1 LGLST
6 ITQSGPLSKHT
17 LNPNK
22 GVNVLNTNTLETIT
36 NPSNIIDV
44 ETVNKPMIVN
54 SFDSSLDPFTEVQKL
69 PLGTEYGGASKAHS
83 IRMMLKGKDTELG
96 IVKENYLCIS
106 NKEISEVG
114 SEIRTASGMQWELQ
128 KVFFDGK
135 VFRETWL
142 CTDGGLQSEVP
153 VVGDIVGLV
162 MEIVN
167 SYDSSTKAGILCYF
181 MRLTC
186 LNGNRSKDY
195 QFGYSFRHTLNN
207 ELDWQSEINQSVV
220 QITGN
225 NPQYMLNQF
234 TQACGKLQKPID
246 FQELKVISENNA
258 YLGKLPTQQYGQIVK
273 NMLTSKDYPQDGN
286 QFTAWDLLNSG
297 TEILWHQKKITQG
310 AIKNNALVVDG
321 LLQYGKDTY
330 DAPFVDPNQTD
341 MFRS

>member
-1 LGLST
+1 M
-6 ITQSGPLSKHT
+6 
-17 LNPNK
+17 
-22 GVNVLNTNTLETIT
+22 LNTNTLQVIT

-44 ETVNKPMIVN
+44 ETVDKPMIVN
-54 SFDSSLDPFTEVQKL
+54 SFNSSLDPFTEIQKL
-69 PLGTEYGGASKAHS
+69 PLQTQYGGLSKAHS
-83 IRMMLKGKDTELG
+83 IRMMCKGKDTEMG

-114 SEIRTASGMQWELQ
+114 FEIRRASGMRWELQ

-142 CTDGGLQSEVP
+142 CTDRGLQSEVP

-181 MRLTC
+181 MRLAC
-186 LNGNRSKDY
+186 ENGMRSKTHK
-195 QFGYSFRHTLNN
+195 FGYEFRHTLNN
-207 ELDWQSEINQSVV
+207 ELDWQSEINQSVI
-220 QITGN
+220 QLTGN

-234 TQACGKLQKPID
+234 SEACGKLQKPID
-246 FQELKVISENNA
+246 FHELKLLSENNA

-273 NMLTSKDYPQDGN
+273 NMLVSKEYPQSGN
-286 QFTAWDLLNSG
+286 EFTAWDLLNSG

-341 MFRS
+341 MFQS

>member
-1 LGLST
+1 MQNALSIVT
-6 ITQSGPLSKHT
+6 
-17 LNPNK
+17 NPN
-22 GVNVLNTNTLETIT
+22 
-36 NPSNIIDV
+36 NIIDV
-44 ETVNKPMIVN
+44 ETVDKPMLVN
-54 SFDSSLDPFTEVQKL
+54 SFDISLDPFTEIQKL
-69 PLGTEYGGASKAHS
+69 SLSTEYGGVSKAHS

-114 SEIRTASGMQWELQ
+114 SEIRTVSGMQWELQ

-153 VVGDIVGLV
+153 VVGDVVGLV
-162 MEIVN
+162 MEVIN
-167 SYDSSTKAGILCYF
+167 SYDSSTRAGILCYF
-181 MRLTC
+181 MRLEC
-186 LNGNRSKDY
+186 LNGMRSKAH

-207 ELDWQSEINQSVV
+207 ELDWQSEINQSVL
-220 QITGN
+220 QLTGN

-234 TQACGKLQKPID
+234 SEACGKLQKPID
-246 FQELKVISENNA
+246 FQELKVLSENNA

-273 NMLTSKDYPQDGN
+273 NMLTSKDYPQNGTE
-286 QFTAWDLLNSG
+286 FTAWDLMNSG
-297 TEILWHQKKITQG
+297 TEMLWHQKKITQG
-310 AIKNNALVVDG
+310 AINNNVLVYDR

-341 MFRS
+341 MFQS

>member
-1 LGLST
+1 M
-6 ITQSGPLSKHT
+6 
-17 LNPNK
+17 
-22 GVNVLNTNTLETIT
+22 LNTNTLQVIT
-36 NPSNIIDV
+36 NPNNIIDV
-44 ETVNKPMIVN
+44 ETVDKPMIVN
-54 SFDSSLDPFTEVQKL
+54 SFDLSLDPFTEIQKL
-69 PLGTEYGGASKAHS
+69 PLKTDFGGISKAHS

-114 SEIRTASGMQWELQ
+114 SEIRKASGMQWELQ

-142 CTDGGLQSEVP
+142 CTDGGLQSAVP

-181 MRLTC
+181 MRLEC
-186 LNGNRSKDY
+186 LNGMRSKTH

-207 ELDWQSEINQSVV
+207 ELDWQSEINQSVL
-220 QITGN
+220 QLTGN

-234 TQACGKLQKPID
+234 SEACGKLQKPID
-246 FQELKVISENNA
+246 FQDLALLSTGVVDSDGKVVDGKN
-258 YLGKLPTQQYGQIVK
+258 YLRKLPTQQYGQIVK
-273 NMLTSKDYPQDGN
+273 NMLVSKDYPQSGTE
-286 QFTAWDLLNSG
+286 FTAWDLLNSG
-297 TEILWHQKKITQG
+297 TQVLWHQKKITQG
-310 AIKNNALVVDG
+310 AIKNNRRVVDG

-330 DAPFVDPNQTD
+330 DEPFVDPNQTD
-341 MFRS
+341 MFQS

>member
-1 LGLST
+1 MEFKMNNALQIVT
-6 ITQSGPLSKHT
+6 
-17 LNPNK
+17 NPN
-22 GVNVLNTNTLETIT
+22 
-36 NPSNIIDV
+36 NIIDV
-44 ETVNKPMIVN
+44 ETVDKPMLVN
-54 SFDSSLDPFTEVQKL
+54 SFDSSLDPFTEIQKL
-69 PLGTEYGGASKAHS
+69 SLSTEYGGASKAHS

-114 SEIRTASGMQWELQ
+114 SEIRTVSGMQWELQ

-153 VVGDIVGLV
+153 VVGDVVGLV
-162 MEIVN
+162 MEIIN
-167 SYDSSTKAGILCYF
+167 SYDSSTRAGILCYF
-181 MRLTC
+181 MRLEC
-186 LNGNRSKDY
+186 LNGMRSKAH

-220 QITGN
+220 QLTGN

-234 TQACGKLQKPID
+234 SEACGKLQKPID
-246 FQELKVISENNA
+246 FQELKIISENNN

-273 NMLTSKDYPQDGN
+273 NMMVSKDYPQDGN

-330 DAPFVDPNQTD
+330 DAPFVDPNQTE
-341 MFRS
+341 MFQS

>member
-1 LGLST
+1 MEITMQNTLQIVNGRGIGLT
-6 ITQSGPLSKHT
+6 
-17 LNPNK
+17 NPN
-22 GVNVLNTNTLETIT
+22 
-36 NPSNIIDV
+36 NIIEAELVD
-44 ETVNKPMIVN
+44 KPMIVN
-54 SFDSSLDPFTEVQKL
+54 SFDSSLDPFTEIQKL
-69 PLGTEYGGASKAHS
+69 PLSTEYGGSSKAHS
-83 IRMMLKGKDTELG
+83 IRMMVKGNDTELG
-96 IVKENYLCIS
+96 VVKGGYLCVS

-114 SEIRTASGMQWELQ
+114 SEIRSASGMQWELQ

-142 CTDGGLQSEVP
+142 CLDGGLQSEVP

-162 MEIVN
+162 MEVVN

-207 ELDWQSEINQSVV
+207 ELDWQSEINQSVA
-220 QITGN
+220 QLTGN

-234 TQACGKLQKPID
+234 TEACGKLQKPID
-246 FQELKVISENNA
+246 FQELKVLSENPD
-258 YLGKLPTQQYGQIVK
+258 YLGKLPTQQYGQIVR
-273 NMLTSKDYPQDGN
+273 NMLVSQNYPQSGN
-286 QFTAWDLLNSG
+286 EFTAWDLFNSG

-321 LLQYGKDTY
+321 ILRYGKDTY
-330 DAPFVDPNQTD
+330 DEPFVDPNQTD
-341 MFRS
+341 IFQS

>member
-1 LGLST
+1 MEKTMNNIQIVPNNNISGLV
-6 ITQSGPLSKHT
+6 K
-17 LNPNK
+17 
-22 GVNVLNTNTLETIT
+22 
-36 NPSNIIDV
+36 V
-44 ETVNKPMIVN
+44 ESMDQPIMVN
-54 SFDSSLDPFTEVQKL
+54 SFDNALDPFTEIQKL
-69 PLGTEYGGASKAHS
+69 PLQTQYGGLSKAHS
-83 IRMMLKGKDTELG
+83 IRMMLKGKDTEMG

-114 SEIRTASGMQWELQ
+114 REIRNASGMQWELQ

-142 CTDGGLQSEVP
+142 CKDGGLQSTVP
-153 VVGDIVGLV
+153 QVGDVVGLV
-162 MEIVN
+162 MEVIN

-181 MRLTC
+181 MRLVC
-186 LNGNRSKDY
+186 LNGMRSKTH

-207 ELDWQSEINQSVV
+207 ELDWQSEINQSVL
-220 QITGN
+220 QLTGN

-234 TQACGKLQKPID
+234 SEACGKLQKPID
-246 FQELKVISENNA
+246 FQELKLLSENNA

-273 NMLTSKDYPQDGN
+273 NMLVSKEYPQTGTE
-286 QFTAWDLLNSG
+286 FTAWDLLNSG
-297 TEILWHQKKITQG
+297 TQILWHQKKITQG

-341 MFRS
+341 MFQS

>member
-1 LGLST
+1 MNSEL
-6 ITQSGPLSKHT
+6 QVV
-17 LNPNK
+17 PNWSLEPNQVAK
-22 GVNVLNTNTLETIT
+22 VETIDE
-36 NPSNIIDV
+36 PI
-44 ETVNKPMIVN
+44 IVN
-54 SFDSSLDPFTEVQKL
+54 SFDSALDPFTEIQKL
-69 PLGTEYGGASKAHS
+69 PLSTEYGGISKAHS

-106 NKEISEVG
+106 NKEISRVG
-114 SEIRTASGMQWELQ
+114 SEIRNASGMKWELQ

-153 VVGDIVGLV
+153 VVGDIMGLV

-186 LNGNRSKDY
+186 LNGQRSKTH

-207 ELDWQSEINQSVV
+207 ELDWESEINQSVL
-220 QITGN
+220 QLTGN

-234 TQACGKLQKPID
+234 TGACGTLQKPID
-246 FQELKVISENNA
+246 FQELKLISENNA

-273 NMLTSKDYPQDGN
+273 NMLVSKNYPQNGN
-286 QFTAWDLLNSG
+286 EFTAWDLFNSG

-330 DAPFVDPNQTD
+330 EQPFVDPNQTELPL
-341 MFRS
+341 S

>member
-1 LGLST
+1 
-6 ITQSGPLSKHT
+6 
-17 LNPNK
+17 
-22 GVNVLNTNTLETIT
+22 
-36 NPSNIIDV
+36 
-44 ETVNKPMIVN
+44 
-54 SFDSSLDPFTEVQKL
+54 
-69 PLGTEYGGASKAHS
+69 
-83 IRMMLKGKDTELG
+83 MMLKGKDTELG

-114 SEIRTASGMQWELQ
+114 SEIRNASGMQWELQ

-153 VVGDIVGLV
+153 VVGDVVGLV
-162 MEIVN
+162 MEIIN
-167 SYDSSTKAGILCYF
+167 SYDSSTRAGILCYF
-181 MRLTC
+181 MRLEC
-186 LNGNRSKDY
+186 LNGMRSKTH
-195 QFGYSFRHTLNN
+195 QFGYSFRHSLNN
-207 ELDWQSEINQSVV
+207 ELNWQSEINQSVL

-225 NPQYMLNQF
+225 NPQYMLSQF
-234 TQACGKLQKPID
+234 AGACGKLQKPID

-330 DAPFVDPNQTD
+330 DEPFVDPNQTE
-341 MFRS
+341 MFQS